1 MPVLS
6 CQCEVLLI
14 CCTMSTGLRILF
26 IKIIP
31 SFQGDLRMS
40 ANTKIVV
47 LRRKELLYTGIFA
60 ALGVLFV
67 ILLLMLLLPG
77 KAADTSGAPDS
88 PDSTA
93 ETVMPDNVAD
103 LGRSSQFSAAE
114 DASTGAVA
122 DAEPVLDS
130 ASGAVDNAGAV
141 LDSVSG
147 SAGTGNTY
155 IPGIYTTELILGSET
170 VNVEVIVNDHAITSL
185 SLADPDETLTTMY
198 PLLEPTMDSLSEQI
212 CETQD
217 LSQVTY
223 SAETRYTSLVLLE
236 AVKAS
241 LEKAKPSA
249 TPEAASTPAA
259 SPENSAATSP
269 ETDGKT
275 TEPTKMPT
283 ADINPAA

>member
-1 MPVLS
+1 
-6 CQCEVLLI
+6 
-14 CCTMSTGLRILF
+14 
-26 IKIIP
+26 
-31 SFQGDLRMS
+31 MS

-103 LGRSSQFSAAE
+103 V
-114 DASTGAVA
+114 STGAVA
-122 DAEPVLDS
+122 D
-130 ASGAVDNAGAV
+130 
-141 LDSVSG
+141 
-147 SAGTGNTY
+147 TGNTY

-259 SPENSAATSP
+259 SPENATATSS

-275 TEPTKMPT
+275 AEPTKMPT

>member
-14 CCTMSTGLRILF
+14 CGTMRKLLRILF
-26 IKIIP
+26 IKMIP
-31 SFQGDLRMS
+31 SFQGDPRMS

-77 KAADTSGAPDS
+77 KGADTSSGTPDS
-88 PDSTA
+88 PDGTA
-93 ETVMPDNVAD
+93 ETAMPDNVAD
-103 LGRSSQFSAAE
+103 LGRSSQFSDAE
-114 DASTGAVA
+114 DVSTGASA
-122 DAEPVLDS
+122 DT
-130 ASGAVDNAGAV
+130 GAVDNAGAV

-147 SAGTGNTY
+147 PVGTDNTY

-170 VNVEVIVNDHAITSL
+170 ANVEVIVNDHAITSV
-185 SLADPDETLTTMY
+185 SLADPSETLTTMY
-198 PLLEPTMDSLSEQI
+198 PLLEPTMESLNDQL
-212 CETQD
+212 CEMQD
-217 LSQVTY
+217 PSQVTY

-241 LEKAKPSA
+241 LEKAKPKA
-249 TPEAASTPAA
+249 TPEAATAPEASTD
-259 SPENSAATSP
+259 SSSATSS

-275 TEPTKMPT
+275 AEPTKMPT

>member
-1 MPVLS
+1 
-6 CQCEVLLI
+6 
-14 CCTMSTGLRILF
+14 
-26 IKIIP
+26 
-31 SFQGDLRMS
+31 MS

-103 LGRSSQFSAAE
+103 LGRSSQFSDAE
-114 DASTGAVA
+114 DVSTGASADTGAVA

-130 ASGAVDNAGAV
+130 ASGSIDNAGAV
-141 LDSVSG
+141 LDSASG
-147 SAGTGNTY
+147 PAGTDNTY

-249 TPEAASTPAA
+249 TPEASAAPTA
-259 SPENSAATSP
+259 SPESSAATSP

-275 TEPTKMPT
+275 AEPTKGPT

>member
-1 MPVLS
+1 
-6 CQCEVLLI
+6 
-14 CCTMSTGLRILF
+14 
-26 IKIIP
+26 
-31 SFQGDLRMS
+31 MS

-77 KAADTSGAPDS
+77 KDTDASSGTSDS
-88 PDSTA
+88 PDGTA
-93 ETVMPDNVAD
+93 ATEMPDNVAD
-103 LGRSSQFSAAE
+103 LGRIPQSAQAE

-122 DAEPVLDS
+122 DNEPVLNS
-130 ASGAVDNAGAV
+130 A
-141 LDSVSG
+141 SG
-147 SAGTGNTY
+147 SAGTDHTY

-170 VNVEVIVNDHAITSL
+170 VNVEVIVNDHAITSV

-198 PLLEPTMDSLSEQI
+198 PLLEPTMDSLNKQI

-236 AVKAS
+236 AVRAS

-249 TPEAASTPAA
+249 SPEASATPTA
-259 SPENSAATSP
+259 SPESSAATSS

-275 TEPTKMPT
+275 AEPTKVPT

>member
-1 MPVLS
+1 
-6 CQCEVLLI
+6 
-14 CCTMSTGLRILF
+14 
-26 IKIIP
+26 
-31 SFQGDLRMS
+31 MS

-60 ALGVLFV
+60 ALGVLFL
-67 ILLLMLLLPG
+67 ILLLMLLLPE
-77 KAADTSGAPDS
+77 KDADVSGTPDS

-93 ETVMPDNVAD
+93 ETAMPDNVAD
-103 LGRSSQFSAAE
+103 LERSPQSAQAE
-114 DASTGAVA
+114 DVSAGAVA
-122 DAEPVLDS
+122 DTA
-130 ASGAVDNAGAV
+130 
-141 LDSVSG
+141 
-147 SAGTGNTY
+147 NTY

-223 SAETRYTSLVLLE
+223 SSESRYTSLVLLE
-236 AVKAS
+236 AIKAS

-249 TPEAASTPAA
+249 SPETSATPETTVTPAA
-259 SPENSAATSP
+259 SPESSAATSSEAGEKP
-269 ETDGKT
+269 A
-275 TEPTKMPT
+275 EPTKVPT